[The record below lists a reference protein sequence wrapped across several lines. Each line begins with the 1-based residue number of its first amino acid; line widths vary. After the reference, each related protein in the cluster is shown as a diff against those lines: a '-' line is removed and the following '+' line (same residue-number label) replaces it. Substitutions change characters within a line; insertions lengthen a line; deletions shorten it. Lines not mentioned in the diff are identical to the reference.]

1 MNPTGQAMVGGS
13 RTLCSQRRHPSRLV
27 WTKGMLYIPPSL
39 TGMPLHPTDKIHL
52 RSSLNDSVFSNS
64 ATRRIPSCRERLG
77 NRQ

>member
-1 MNPTGQAMVGGS
+1 MNPTGQPIVGGS
-13 RTLCSQRRHPSRLV
+13 RTLCPQRRHPSRPV

-39 TGMPLHPTDKIHL
+39 MGMSLHPTDKIHL

-64 ATRRIPSCRERLG
+64 VTRRIPSCRERLG